1 MTTAATSPA
10 GEPEL
15 HDVDIYDDGT
25 GGFPAYDW
33 HTAPKDV
40 LATRRQL
47 RAKGLR
53 PGGHDP
59 VALLRCRKCTGLTRV
74 CTRPAW
80 LYRLDLAL
88 PIRPMTWPKEVAL
101 DKAMAARQTCPTCQR
116 RYFYCIPL
124 KKLGACLECAE
135 GIIADPNDYVLP
147 RPSHRL
153 AA

>member
-1 MTTAATSPA
+1 MTTASAGPA

-15 HDVDIYDDGT
+15 HDVDVYDDD
-25 GGFPAYDW
+25 GFPTYDW
-33 HTAPKDV
+33 KTAPRDL

-47 RAKGLR
+47 RDKRLR

-59 VALLRCRKCTGLTRV
+59 VAQLRCRRCMGLTRT
-74 CTRPAW
+74 CTRMAW

-88 PIRPMTWPKEVAL
+88 PIRPMTLAKEIAL
-101 DKAMAARQTCPTCQR
+101 DAAMAARQTCPTCRR

-135 GIIADPNDYVLP
+135 GIVADPNDYVLP
-147 RPSHRL
+147 RTSHQL